1 MILTIQLPDGTERK
15 LRIRDADTITLAD
28 WKLLTPSEPTSDATF
43 TALAVFTGIP
53 IEDLNGYPLG
63 GVRQIMDVVGEE
75 LAKAYNTAERF
86 RANLKDDEST
96 WTPPAKVD
104 IDGIPYR
111 VPVDVEMETVYGQWV
126 DWSRWEPPQH
136 EADIIAEALAFLLVQ
151 DGKEYTGTD
160 AGKVAEMMKAPM
172 ALAMDL
178 CAFFFDNSDEFR
190 HVMSLRSSRYR
201 EYWRQRVARALKTS
215 PDAIEALIA
224 SLPQGKPTA

>member
-1 MILTIQLPDGTERK
+1 MILTIQLPDGGERK
-15 LRIRDADTITLAD
+15 VRIRDAGDLTLAD
-28 WKLLTPSEPTSDATF
+28 WKLLAPSEPTSDATF

-96 WTPPAKVD
+96 WTPPAKVE

-151 DGKEYTGTD
+151 EGKEYTGTTE
-160 AGKVAEMMKAPM
+160 GKIAEMMKAPM

-178 CAFFFDNSDEFR
+178 CAFFFFNSEEFR
-190 HVMSLRSSRYR
+190 HVMSLRSNLFRA
-201 EYWRQRVARALKTS
+201 YWRQRVATVLKTS